1 MFSWKFLHI
10 WSCTGNALTLH
21 WQPSVMLGSTFLRTP
36 LTCSIWIPKH
46 FCGTRTCNH
55 HLHLLCMDR
64 MSGWAAWKQYC
75 LPLRPAGDGA
85 QSQKEMQNFPF
96 KALRWSVLNQ
106 NEEGGKFRKSA
117 GLFLFSYMVCFFLTS
132 SFQSIKM
139 VLNLQQILEK

>member
-1 MFSWKFLHI
+1 MFSWKFLLI

-21 WQPSVMLGSTFLRTP
+21 RQPPVMLGSTFLRTP
-36 LTCSIWIPKH
+36 LTCCIWIPKH

-64 MSGWAAWKQYC
+64 MSGWAAWKQHC
-75 LPLRPAGDGA
+75 LLLRPAGDGA

-106 NEEGGKFRKSA
+106 NEEGGKNSGNLLDFFYSVTWSVFF
-117 GLFLFSYMVCFFLTS
+117 LHLLFSLSKWCWICSKF
-132 SFQSIKM
+132 
-139 VLNLQQILEK
+139 